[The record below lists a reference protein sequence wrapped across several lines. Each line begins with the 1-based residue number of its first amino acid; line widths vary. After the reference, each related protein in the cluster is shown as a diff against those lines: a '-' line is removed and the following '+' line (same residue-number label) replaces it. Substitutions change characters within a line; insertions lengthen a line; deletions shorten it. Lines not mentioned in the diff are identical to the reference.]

1 MGCHARDTHKQKVR
15 ERQTPETQ
23 GKGEMEKH
31 KEMGKQQE
39 PWPRTW
45 QYLQVTCQACLDGP
59 DKKNPDERGVQC
71 VGTGHPSLQLL
82 YPVLQTP
89 STMVHVQQSPD
100 SVGRVIIHQRV
111 EGYWVEGTEG
121 KF

>member
-1 MGCHARDTHKQKVR
+1 MGLI
-15 ERQTPETQ
+15 E
-23 GKGEMEKH
+23 
-31 KEMGKQQE
+31 
-39 PWPRTW
+39 
-45 QYLQVTCQACLDGP
+45 
-59 DKKNPDERGVQC
+59 NPDERGVQC